1 MAMNGAIYRLENAEV
16 RRAGQAGILGRYATH
31 THMAGAQAR
40 YHYVKSLAVHDS
52 NQRCATIHGSKYYTV
67 FSIACTRVR
76 GHSIFVEDGAE
87 EWNVID
93 ENLVAGTIRL
103 FNALKGDMKPAS
115 FWSSSPKQ
123 IWKNNMAG
131 GCINDGYWHE
141 LPGNPHGPSFTTSIC
156 PVRDHIGQ
164 FHNNTA

>member
-1 MAMNGAIYRLENAEV
+1 M
-16 RRAGQAGILGRYATH
+16 
-31 THMAGAQAR
+31 
-40 YHYVKSLAVHDS
+40 
-52 NQRCATIHGSKYYTV
+52 